1 MFWRCPLTS
10 IMCIHSSIH
19 WHLLWVLYRISIAF
33 QCFFLRTSHGL
44 SMICH
49 GCSVYFA
56 WLFCWVTMCGF
67 TDPFNPFPM
76 SNDSSLFYS
85 LLYRDLYN
93 ISHAFHS
100 IDINTRFTLLFLS
113 LFSLLL
119 NSFPSHFST
128 RDILILFNKQWWCAR
143 AVYRYTNIILK
154 CWSYKCTSAKGTSVF
169 PNSIFIQANNIIW
182 HVFHARHFYN
192 VKLVKNYLYQSAEG
206 ISEQTLEF
214 VPGMH
219 S

>member
-1 MFWRCPLTS
+1 
-10 IMCIHSSIH
+10 MCIHSSIH
-19 WHLLWVLYRISIAF
+19 RHLLWVLYRISITF
-33 QCFFLRTSHGL
+33 QCFLLRTFHGL

-49 GCSVYFA
+49 ECSVYFA
-56 WLFCWVTMCGF
+56 WLLYGVTMCGF

-119 NSFPSHFST
+119 NSFPSHFSS
-128 RDILILFNKQWWCAR
+128 RDILILFTSSDDVLEQHTGTRK
-143 AVYRYTNIILK
+143 
-154 CWSYKCTSAKGTSVF
+154 SYL
-169 PNSIFIQANNIIW
+169 
-182 HVFHARHFYN
+182 N
-192 VKLVKNYLYQSAEG
+192 VEAINAPLQKACVDLHGHGAAW
-206 ISEQTLEF
+206 I
-214 VPGMH
+214 
-219 S
+219 

>member
-1 MFWRCPLTS
+1 
-10 IMCIHSSIH
+10 MCIHSSIH
-19 WHLLWVLYRISIAF
+19 RHLLWVLYRISIVF
-33 QCFFLRTSHGL
+33 QCFFLWTFHGL
-44 SMICH
+44 SMICY

-56 WLFCWVTMCGF
+56 WLFCRVTMCGF

-100 IDINTRFTLLFLS
+100 IDINTRFILLFLS

-128 RDILILFNKQWWCAR
+128 RDILILFTSSDDVLEQYIGTRK
-143 AVYRYTNIILK
+143 
-154 CWSYKCTSAKGTSVF
+154 SYLNVEAISAPLQKACVDLHGHGAAW
-169 PNSIFIQANNIIW
+169 I
-182 HVFHARHFYN
+182 
-192 VKLVKNYLYQSAEG
+192 
-206 ISEQTLEF
+206 
-214 VPGMH
+214 
-219 S
+219 

>member
-1 MFWRCPLTS
+1 
-10 IMCIHSSIH
+10 
-19 WHLLWVLYRISIAF
+19 
-33 QCFFLRTSHGL
+33 
-44 SMICH
+44 MICH

-56 WLFCWVTMCGF
+56 WLFCRVTMCGF

-93 ISHAFHS
+93 ISHPFHS

-128 RDILILFNKQWWCAR
+128 RDILILLISSDDVLEQ
-143 AVYRYTNIILK
+143 YTGTRK
-154 CWSYKCTSAKGTSVF
+154 SYLNVEAISAPLQKACVDLHGHG
-169 PNSIFIQANNIIW
+169 PAWI
-182 HVFHARHFYN
+182 
-192 VKLVKNYLYQSAEG
+192 
-206 ISEQTLEF
+206 
-214 VPGMH
+214 
-219 S
+219 